1 MEADSKESNT
11 ILEEVG
17 FDRSRSR
24 DRLMFFTPLKFSQT
38 KEGTS
43 ITPPEPAVDS
53 MGFPLASS
61 SKKLSEDLP
70 WGSDFSSTNL
80 FAGDNYVCTLGTR
93 SCALCG
99 LGDSNTR
106 AAKKIIVCSACES
119 TDYCSSECQ
128 SKDWINGHAMMV
140 NW

>member
-1 MEADSKESNT
+1 MEADSKDPKT

-80 FAGDNYVCTLGTR
+80 FACDNYVRGFSSPVSVTATLGTR
-93 SCALCG
+93 SCAWCG
-99 LGDSNTR
+99 LGGRDAN
-106 AAKKIIVCSACES
+106 AIKELKVCTACQL
-119 TDYCSSECQ
+119 TY
-128 SKDWINGHAMMV
+128 
-140 NW
+140 